1 MAILRPDEGARV
13 TALGSTYTVKT
24 SAEMTKG
31 AYALVEEEFW
41 GAATPLHI
49 HTNAEEAFYVVSG
62 HAAVWLDGAE
72 SEAGPGTFLLVPRGR
87 PHALRRLTDEAVHM
101 LTLISPPGLERFFEA
116 VVSEGEEA
124 LLAQPERLL
133 QLAAAHG
140 TEIIGDYP
148 AT

>member
-1 MAILRPDEGARV
+1 MAILRPGEGARV

-24 SAEMTKG
+24 SAEMTEG

-72 SEAGPGTFLLVPRGR
+72 SEAGRAHFSLSPG
-87 PHALRRLTDEAVHM
+87 
-101 LTLISPPGLERFFEA
+101 
-116 VVSEGEEA
+116 EGHTHFA
-124 LLAQPERLL
+124 
-133 QLAAAHG
+133 G
-140 TEIIGDYP
+140 
-148 AT
+148 